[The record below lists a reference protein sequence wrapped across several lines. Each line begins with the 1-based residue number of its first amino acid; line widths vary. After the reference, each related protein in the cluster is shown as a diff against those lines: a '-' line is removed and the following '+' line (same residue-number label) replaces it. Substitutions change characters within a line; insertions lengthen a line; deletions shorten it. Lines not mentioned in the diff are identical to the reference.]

1 MTELAEVTEQ
11 LERRG
16 YAVVPG
22 RLAGPDL
29 TRAQQEIGGLLAT
42 AGWGSG
48 FDGSSTRRVWALLPR
63 TRCMDRRS
71 MAKRFIESRIWE
83 W

>member
-11 LERRG
+11 LGRRG

-29 TRAQQEIGGLLAT
+29 DPLVLETVECTTSRA
-42 AGWGSG
+42 
-48 FDGSSTRRVWALLPR
+48 
-63 TRCMDRRS
+63 
-71 MAKRFIESRIWE
+71 
-83 W
+83 

>member
-29 TRAQQEIGGLLAT
+29 DPLVLETVECTTSRHSPCPGCG
-42 AGWGSG
+42 
-48 FDGSSTRRVWALLPR
+48 RHVY
-63 TRCMDRRS
+63 RRS